1 MKKKRLLPSQ
11 SGLSYVN
18 SMGVDLSNRAIL
30 WASISSSECMRCL
43 LANGL
48 ISRIAFD
55 LACATELFVILISK
69 KKKKK
74 QTRNAA

>member
-1 MKKKRLLPSQ
+1 
-11 SGLSYVN
+11 
-18 SMGVDLSNRAIL
+18 
-30 WASISSSECMRCL
+30 
-43 LANGL
+43 L

-55 LACATELFVILISK
+55 LASATELFVVLISKKK